1 MTTQQQPELP
11 SNWEGSLPE
20 YIAYVE
26 LERAG
31 KVPGVAC
38 TYQSPLL
45 GGRMDKGGVVL
56 DFEFYNPPDLAINIQ
71 GTYYHYEMGTEQKAR
86 DRMAAAQIAGQGMTL
101 IFIDEDD
108 LLADPRYYINE
119 ALNYRDHSR
128 MVRR

>member
-31 KVPGVAC
+31 KVPGVDF

-45 GGRMDKGGVVL
+45 GGRMDKGGFVL
-56 DFEFYNPPDLAINIQ
+56 DFIFNEPPDLAVNVQ
-71 GTYYHYEMGTEQKAR
+71 GVYYHYEFGIEDKAR
-86 DRMAAAQIAGQGMTL
+86 DVMARAALAGQNMTL
-101 IFIDEDD
+101 VFIDDDD
-108 LLADPRYYINE
+108 LMRDPEYYCRE
-119 ALNYRDHSR
+119 ALKYRDHSR
-128 MVRR
+128 LGGG